1 MWASFPWPV
10 FFGDDVA
17 ERGGERSGEP
27 KQAPHVVVAVFRTGR
42 TGAGVR
48 EKPENVL
55 SGCKNSSGGF
65 QRCDLSH
72 ILVLEDNSDE
82 DYAAQVLT

>member
-27 KQAPHVVVAVFRTGR
+27 KQAPHVVVAVFHTGR

-48 EKPENVL
+48 
-55 SGCKNSSGGF
+55 
-65 QRCDLSH
+65 
-72 ILVLEDNSDE
+72 
-82 DYAAQVLT
+82 